1 LFSET
6 PDPEY
11 PDVPLLQQHQAQIS
25 SALNPAFG
33 YDSSPELAAEAVNV
47 CATFVSAG
55 IVTEIKQMTRILS
68 LLSSAL
74 DSFSM
79 DSESASIG
87 ELHGLSSNAAVMV
100 KMAIFSAWAEL
111 QVASSERKYLADA
124 LKPRIAKLT
133 PLWLSSLREYARLRF
148 EPDISMAAGG
158 GMSGNLD
165 TIYAALN
172 RETLLQFYQSSWL
185 KLVEAIASLIDED
198 SEFVFDALDGKT
210 ELTETNGN
218 GDAPKATIIPYR
230 NEPVAFFFVLFG
242 LAFEALVSRSNDSD
256 KTRSQTL
263 EILTALKKILR
274 PSVSGNAIYQEVIF
288 SETMDMFDRLVLTES
303 LSVQSVI
310 VQIARN
316 LCLEHPSARKDSQAP
331 VEEERLSD
339 DIDQLF
345 ELTRIIVLVVAG
357 LIPNLT
363 EDKSRVRHA
372 LNDEA
377 VALLGLAMTALV
389 DAAAVF
395 PTIIETDLHACIIHI
410 FATIL
415 STPSCQATV
424 VPQSLPIMKRFLTSI
439 AARERPRKETFVQV
453 RTGLARFLTILKHA
467 QRREMDQAVACE
479 KNALLAS
486 TILFSTT
493 SNIFSPSD
501 PLIRHLASELADCL
515 NSRIPSKVAATCAR
529 SVMVATKK
537 TPADDAFAA
546 TLLPQLLTFVGEASE
561 IEGLD
566 EAREIT
572 CRTLTALL
580 TASSGNDDK
589 LPLLTAI
596 VVPTLLS
603 RARNEGKSSFKDLAE
618 RILECAAAGQDAF
631 RGVVAGFDESNKT
644 LLEEVIRE
652 GGLRKEVRE
661 EREEPTIALRMDFG
675 MS

>member
-1 LFSET
+1 M
-6 PDPEY
+6 
-11 PDVPLLQQHQAQIS
+11 PLLQQHQAQIS

-33 YDSSPELAAEAVNV
+33 HDSSPELAAEAISV

-74 DSFSM
+74 DSFAVN
-79 DSESASIG
+79 SESASIG

-148 EPDISMAAGG
+148 EPDISMAGG

-198 SEFVFDALDGKT
+198 SGFVFDALDGKT
-210 ELTETNGN
+210 ELDGTIDDGGSDNGN
-218 GDAPKATIIPYR
+218 GDVGKATIIPYR

-242 LAFEALVSRSNDSD
+242 LAFEALVSRSSD
-256 KTRSQTL
+256 ANSTRNQTL
-263 EILTALKKILR
+263 ELLAALKKILR
-274 PSVSGNAIYQEVIF
+274 PSVSGNAIYQDVIF

-303 LSVQSVI
+303 LGIQSVI

-316 LCLEHPSARKDSQAP
+316 LCLEHPSARKGSDAP
-331 VEEERLSD
+331 VEEEKLSE
-339 DIDQLF
+339 DIEQLF

-357 LIPNLT
+357 LLPDLT
-363 EDKSRVRHA
+363 DDKSRVRYP
-372 LNDEA
+372 LNAEA
-377 VALLGLAMTALV
+377 VSLLGLAMTALV
-389 DAAAVF
+389 DVAAVF
-395 PTIIETDLHACIIHI
+395 PSIIETDLHACIMHI

-415 STPSCQATV
+415 NTPSCQAAV
-424 VPQSLPIMKRFLTSI
+424 VPQSLPIMKRFLTSLVS
-439 AARERPRKETFVQV
+439 RERPRTETFAQV
-453 RTGLARFLTILKHA
+453 RTTLARFLTILKHA
-467 QRREMDQAVACE
+467 QRREMDQAIACE

-493 SNIFSPSD
+493 SNIFSAAD
-501 PLIRHLASELADCL
+501 PLIKHLAFELADCL
-515 NSRIPSKVAATCAR
+515 NSRIPSKVAATCVH
-529 SVMVATKK
+529 SVMV
-537 TPADDAFAA
+537 TPAKSPADEAFARA
-546 TLLPQLLTFVGEASE
+546 MLPQLFTFVGEASGT
-561 IEGLD
+561 EGLE
-566 EAREIT
+566 EAREISS
-572 CRTLTALL
+572 RSITALL
-580 TASSGNDDK
+580 SLSVGGKAKSK
-589 LPLLTAI
+589 QALLIALI
-596 VVPTLLS
+596 VPTLVS

-618 RILECAAAGQDAF
+618 RLLECAAAGQEAF
-631 RGVVAGFDESNKT
+631 RGVIAGLDPSNRA
-644 LLEEVIRE
+644 LLEEIIRE

-661 EREEPTIALRMDFG
+661 EREEPTIALKMDFG
-675 MS
+675 S